1 MPPAQTPSKLL
12 FIIVAA
18 LAAVSII
25 GVSAL
30 CVSLFY
36 KNYAD
41 PAILTALIAITS
53 GATGNLASML
63 NNTRQA
69 QPTNGTTTTSTTTT
83 SPAKVTSDQT
93 PTPVVVKQP
102 DSAPIPVVETPNTT
116 GNKP

>member
-1 MPPAQTPSKLL
+1 MPQSQTPSKLL

-25 GVSAL
+25 GVCAL
-30 CVSLFY
+30 CLSLFY

-41 PAILTALIAITS
+41 PGILTALIAITS

-69 QPTNGTTTTSTTTT
+69 APTNGTTTTSTTTT
-83 SPAKVTSDQT
+83 TPKVTSDQT
-93 PTPVVVKQP
+93 PTPVVIQQPSSEPVPVK
-102 DSAPIPVVETPNTT
+102 ETPNTT

>member
-30 CVSLFY
+30 CISLFY

-69 QPTNGTTTTSTTTT
+69 AQPTNGSTTTT
-83 SPAKVTSDQT
+83 TTTAPAKVTTETSPQPAPQPQ
-93 PTPVVVKQP
+93 PTP
-102 DSAPIPVVETPNTT
+102 PN
-116 GNKP
+116 P